1 MNTLIGKPL
10 NSLFSW
16 YIEKRI
22 KEINGFTSNPIITQ
36 ENTLLQN
43 LQKAKKTTIG
53 RKYGF
58 EYISNSEMY
67 KKIVP
72 LHNYSDLAFDI
83 EQMKMGEKDV
93 LWPGLIKW
101 FAQSSGTSSGTVK
114 HIPISKDSLLNCHY
128 KGGKDLIS
136 LYYNENPNTKLFN
149 GKHLIASGSLNTF
162 TGNKKTI
169 VGDLSAIIMQHLPWW
184 CEWRRSPKGTA
195 KLISNNWDD
204 KLNYICKTSSR
215 DDIHLVAGVPSWI
228 LMIIKKILSHH
239 NATNIHEI
247 WPNFELFFHGGVCI
261 DPYIPMF
268 NAVLGK
274 PIQYYQ
280 NYNATEG
287 YFGLQNENGV
297 NDMLL
302 MLDYGIYFEFIK
314 KEDWSAD
321 QPKTLDLSEV
331 AIGEPYE
338 MVIST
343 NGGLWRYRLKDTICF
358 TNTFPFKIKV
368 CGRTQ
373 QFLNGFGEE
382 IMVDHLEKA
391 IIKTQEKCSAVV
403 KEFIVSPQFSY
414 ESKHQIG
421 FHKWLIEFE
430 IKPQNIHHFNEVL
443 DLELQKINIDYAAK
457 RKNNTPL
464 SCLKIIEVKK
474 GAFYEWMKKRGKLGG
489 QHKVPRIDNSNNCV
503 NEISQIII

>member
-1 MNTLIGKPL
+1 
-10 NSLFSW
+10 
-16 YIEKRI
+16 
-22 KEINGFTSNPIITQ
+22 
-36 ENTLLQN
+36 
-43 LQKAKKTTIG
+43 
-53 RKYGF
+53 
-58 EYISNSEMY
+58 
-67 KKIVP
+67 
-72 LHNYSDLAFDI
+72 
-83 EQMKMGEKDV
+83 
-93 LWPGLIKW
+93 
-101 FAQSSGTSSGTVK
+101 
-114 HIPISKDSLLNCHY
+114 
-128 KGGKDLIS
+128 
-136 LYYNENPNTKLFN
+136 
-149 GKHLIASGSLNTF
+149 
-162 TGNKKTI
+162 
-169 VGDLSAIIMQHLPWW
+169 
-184 CEWRRSPKGTA
+184 
-195 KLISNNWDD
+195 
-204 KLNYICKTSSR
+204 
-215 DDIHLVAGVPSWI
+215 
-228 LMIIKKILSHH
+228 
-239 NATNIHEI
+239 
-247 WPNFELFFHGGVCI
+247 
-261 DPYIPMF
+261 MF

-321 QPKTLDLSEV
+321 QPKTLNLSEV

-414 ESKHQIG
+414 ERKHQIG

-443 DLELQKINIDYAAK
+443 DLELQQINIDYAAK

-474 GAFYEWMKKRGKLGG
+474 GTFYEWMKKRGKLGG